1 VTQARKGATRTRS
14 RPSRST
20 LPARALERH
29 LEALA
34 CLTT

>member
-1 VTQARKGATRTRS
+1 VTQVRKGATRTRS

-20 LPARALERH
+20 LPARA
-29 LEALA
+29 